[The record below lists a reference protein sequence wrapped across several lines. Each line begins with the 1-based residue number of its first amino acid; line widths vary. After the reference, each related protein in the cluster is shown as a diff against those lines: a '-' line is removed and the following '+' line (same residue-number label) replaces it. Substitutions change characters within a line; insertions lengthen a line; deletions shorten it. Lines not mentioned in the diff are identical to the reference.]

1 MYTLWFGIFPSCAKR
16 NQKRKEVVLCWMI
29 SFGIR
34 CDGTV
39 VHDVIYPPLVDGVM
53 NPLGE
58 RRHPGVGWGVY
69 CTSI

>member
-16 NQKRKEVVLCWMI
+16 NQKRKEVVLRWMI

-39 VHDVIYPPLVDGVM
+39 VHDPWAKFGLNGLALCL
-53 NPLGE
+53 NL
-58 RRHPGVGWGVY
+58 
-69 CTSI
+69 